1 MRWPRP
7 IYTILPFIHI
17 LVGGAALYRADS
29 FVGIAAGTLLV
40 VAGAIILQMRHD
52 CQQED
57 GTESY
62 PCRRLKMKEQHEQS
76 PGTTDRDSL
85 GKDHGR

>member
-17 LVGGAALYRADS
+17 LVGGAALYRAHS
-29 FVGIAAGTLLV
+29 FVGITAGTLLV

-52 CQQED
+52 CQHVPGGSENLKTNKK
-57 GTESY
+57 GGAKRTAS
-62 PCRRLKMKEQHEQS
+62 RL
-76 PGTTDRDSL
+76 PA
-85 GKDHGR
+85 KDPPKD